1 MGKSQGFLTHHQILL
16 LLSLQAGAQ
25 PCVIPVWYLHWA
37 ELGVEAALPPLKS
50 CCVPPLLSWECHD
63 HGSSLAAFLGLCL
76 PATSS
81 WIPLGSQDQLTSCIR
96 GSCRAS
102 LWPGSLSKPVSHL
115 QHPAPRGDKPSFRA
129 LQQVPGPGATIPA
142 DGIKDSSFLCWI
154 QLQGLLS
161 HSSSPHSP
169 ISQQLWSRYSCKK
182 SNLCIAFFLLHCYVP
197 CHTCP
202 AFHPAAGTGCF
213 FYSPLAIQP

>member
-1 MGKSQGFLTHHQILL
+1 MI
-16 LLSLQAGAQ
+16 
-25 PCVIPVWYLHWA
+25 
-37 ELGVEAALPPLKS
+37 S
-50 CCVPPLLSWECHD
+50 C
-63 HGSSLAAFLGLCL
+63 GSSLAAFLGLCL
-76 PATSS
+76 PATFS
-81 WIPLGSQDQLTSCIR
+81 WTPLGSQDQLTSCIR

-182 SNLCIAFFLLHCYVP
+182 SNLCIAFFFAALL
-197 CHTCP
+197 CP
-202 AFHPAAGTGCF
+202 MSHMPSFPPSSRDWVLFLLTFGHSAIISPEKCIEKLITDLQVQVLMSELSLLYIHMCNICICSALNSWEIKSSF
-213 FYSPLAIQP
+213 FVIYL